1 MPDKSDTTPKG
12 STSPLDNL
20 STSLDEDAVPNTLD
34 ALLASIPIGPGVE
47 AFIDYPASSQ
57 DGEGQVVSARV
68 PLHWLEIIDRLREM
82 PGTNLPDI
90 WPKRSNFVRWSIM
103 QGIMIV
109 TATAKE
115 LDADGRLERPL
126 DPMIRAQISTE
137 KIGGALEAKARLINH
152 IAAQVSEIAAATNT
166 LIALDEEI
174 EAANLI
180 NTWNEEAQEQE
191 TPHWRDVWLKS
202 LIREPDLHASLATL
216 INNGHLVDERFIDMC
231 IQQGII
237 EGRPDD
243 LLDQGALE

>member
-1 MPDKSDTTPKG
+1 MPDKSDTTHG
-12 STSPLDNL
+12 DTSPLDTL

-34 ALLASIPIGPGVE
+34 ALLASVPVGPGVE
-47 AFIDYPASSQ
+47 SFIDYPASSQ
-57 DGEGQVVSARV
+57 DGEGQVISARV

-90 WPKRSNFVRWSIM
+90 WPKRSNFVRWAIM

-115 LDADGRLERPL
+115 LNAEGRLDQPL

-137 KIGGALEAKARLINH
+137 KIGGALEAKARLVNH
-152 IAAQVSEIAAATNT
+152 IAAQVGEIASAVNN

-180 NTWNEEAQEQE
+180 NTWNEEAHEQE

-202 LIREPDLHASLATL
+202 LLNEPNVHVSLAVL

-231 IQQGII
+231 IQRGII

-243 LLDQGALE
+243 LRDQEALQ